1 MAKVNFNLKDPNA
14 KKDTP
19 ILMIIRWCKKRLV
32 IYTRESIHPKH
43 WQSDKNKR
51 NYQRAKNSLEGHAEF
66 NRRLANMQNTAMNA
80 YWEFKNNHEHQ
91 EPTKEELGKLVKQKL
106 ELDKPEDK
114 NYNLLEFFE
123 LRKEEERKRIQ
134 SLGKKV
140 DNKTQTY
147 SYQQTQKKLEDYAE
161 YKNKRMDFD
170 SIDLDFYYD
179 FVEYLEKV
187 EKFSINNIGKH
198 IKNLKAILNE
208 ATERGINT
216 NMTYKSRKFK
226 VLREEVPN
234 IYLNEKELKDL
245 FELDFNSKKV
255 KEKGLKKKH
264 ERARHLFLVGCYT
277 GLRFSDLTNIK
288 TKNFTTMEDQGEK
301 FDALVITMQKTG
313 KRIPIPVHPIVK
325 EIREKYKDVT
335 ENSFPPKISNQKLN
349 EYLKDICKVVE
360 SLKKEEEVI
369 LTREGQKV
377 SKMVPKHD
385 LITTHTAR
393 RSFATNMYHRGLGT
407 VTIMNITGH
416 TTESAFLKYIK
427 ATPADHA
434 GTIYRNWQQER
445 KPLKRVK

>member
-1 MAKVNFNLKDPNA
+1 M
-14 KKDTP
+14 
-19 ILMIIRWCKKRLV
+19 
-32 IYTRESIHPKH
+32 E
-43 WQSDKNKR
+43 
-51 NYQRAKNSLEGHAEF
+51 
-66 NRRLANMQNTAMNA
+66 NTAMNA

-91 EPTKEELGKLVKQKL
+91 EPTKEELSKLVKQKL
-106 ELDKPEDK
+106 ELDKPQDK
-114 NYNLLEFFE
+114 NYNLFEFFE

-147 SYQQTQKKLEDYAE
+147 SYQQTQKKLEDYAK
-161 YKNKRMDFD
+161 YKNKHLDFD

-208 ATERGINT
+208 VTERGINS
-216 NMTYKSRKFK
+216 NMAYKSKKFK

-234 IYLNEKELKDL
+234 VYLNEEELKDL
-245 FELDFNSKKV
+245 YELDFNSKKL

-264 ERARHLFLVGCYT
+264 ERARDLFLVGCYT

-288 TKNFTTMEDQGEK
+288 SNNFQMIEDQDER
-301 FDALVITMQKTG
+301 FEALVITMQKTG

-325 EIREKYKDVT
+325 EIREKYKNVT
-335 ENSFPPKISNQKLN
+335 ENSLPPKISNQKLN
-349 EYLKDICKVVE
+349 EYLKDICQEVE
-360 SLKKEEEVI
+360 SLKKKEEAIV
-369 LTREGQKV
+369 TREGQKV

-393 RSFATNMYHRGLGT
+393 KSFATNMYHRGLGT

-427 ATPADHA
+427 ATPTDHA
-434 GTIYRNWQQER
+434 GAIYRNWQKEGEHLR
-445 KPLKRVK
+445 KVE